1 MKKYIFSLLI
11 ILFSFLLLA
20 EDINQKIFNDAI
32 GYFENKDFLAALEL
46 FKSLE
51 NENLINAD
59 LYYNIG
65 NCYFRLSDIGT
76 SILYYKK
83 ALKIQSNHEAAR
95 RNLNYALTF
104 TKDKQNTESE
114 NVIRSI
120 WQRTFD
126 SLSINLLAILMLI
139 FWIALVGMI
148 VIMIIRYRG
157 REKTIPI
164 FITTFIVFFLVV
176 FSILSLMKWQGYH
189 HNKEAVLIFPT
200 AIGYSGPSSE
210 YTRVFTIHE
219 GMIFEIER
227 QENDWSLIKLSNG
240 LGGWIKSDA
249 FEKI

>member
-126 SLSINLLAILMLI
+126 S
-139 FWIALVGMI
+139 
-148 VIMIIRYRG
+148 
-157 REKTIPI
+157 
-164 FITTFIVFFLVV
+164 
-176 FSILSLMKWQGYH
+176 
-189 HNKEAVLIFPT
+189 
-200 AIGYSGPSSE
+200 
-210 YTRVFTIHE
+210 
-219 GMIFEIER
+219 
-227 QENDWSLIKLSNG
+227 
-240 LGGWIKSDA
+240 
-249 FEKI
+249 